1 MKLDPFDILAPGIIA
16 LVFLALGW
24 ISSRSIAG
32 GGPLS
37 LRMRKGLFY
46 VFFFV
51 LGMGYSMA
59 VVAMFGWPRSLW
71 IVFTVAWAL
80 MLAAIAWW
88 RYRQRRP
95 EPETPHEPVS
105 AVLVQ
110 GIPALGLM
118 ICVIAGA
125 VEWEYIFERQGRW
138 WVGVLWLAGV
148 AASILAAR
156 QNRRTT
162 VIVVLRGVVGLLIIG
177 AIAERTPP
185 VLVAAVVLG
194 LALLLLEKFWHN
206 NQNSRDHGEP
216 GAVGRSGTF
225 SS

>member
-37 LRMRKGLFY
+37 SQMRKGLFY
-46 VFFFV
+46 GFFFV

-59 VVAMFGWPRSLW
+59 VVAMFGWPRFLW

-80 MLAAIAWW
+80 LLASIAWW
-88 RYRQRRP
+88 RYRQTRT
-95 EPETPHEPVS
+95 EPETPHKPVS
-105 AVLVQ
+105 AVLAE

-125 VEWEYIFERQGRW
+125 VEWEYIFEGQGRW
-138 WVGVLWLAGV
+138 WVGVLWLVGV
-148 AASILAAR
+148 AVSILAAR

-185 VLVAAVVLG
+185 ALVAAIVLG
-194 LALLLLEKFWHN
+194 LALLLLEKFWHGN
-206 NQNSRDHGEP
+206 PNGRDQVLGNST
-216 GAVGRSGTF
+216 GRS
-225 SS
+225 